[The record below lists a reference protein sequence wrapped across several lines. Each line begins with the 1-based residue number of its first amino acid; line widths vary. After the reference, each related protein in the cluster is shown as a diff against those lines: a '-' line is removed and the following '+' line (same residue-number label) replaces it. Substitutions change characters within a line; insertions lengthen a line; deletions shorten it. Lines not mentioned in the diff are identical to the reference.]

1 MKVFAKLATFEQSEV
16 SLACTIPNMAV
27 SVPVRMNLK
36 CDDQNNRSFICMRGC
51 EYGGDAEAKFESQ
64 PKLYRLG
71 NHRESTGLNHPLP
84 K

>member
-36 CDDQNNRSFICMRGC
+36 CDDQKPF
-51 EYGGDAEAKFESQ
+51 
-64 PKLYRLG
+64 LYLHERV
-71 NHRESTGLNHPLP
+71 
-84 K
+84 